1 MQFSLTPEQE
11 ALRDTVARIAADKVA
26 PRAAAIDRD
35 AEYPQDMFELLRDNQ
50 LLALPL
56 PEEYGGGGAGILAT
70 AVAVE
75 EMAKVC
81 YNTAYLMVLTY
92 NPFECIY
99 HAGSDSQKDRYL
111 RKLATGQFRASF
123 ALSEPDAGSDA
134 AALRT
139 RADRVDGGYVLNGQK
154 TFITN
159 SPVAD
164 FFIVF
169 AKTDPTQKA
178 RGVTAFVVE
187 AGTPG
192 LTIGLPEH
200 KIGGRGLP
208 STQLFF
214 SDCLVPTGN
223 RLGEEGQGFS
233 TAMVGLTR
241 TRPTLS
247 ARAVGLAQGALDHA
261 VGYIKDRRQFDQRIA
276 DFQGIR
282 FMVADMATQ
291 VAAARLLVY
300 RAAALMDA
308 GLTREGRTAVDM
320 AKYFSAEIAQQV
332 ALKAAQLLGANGCV
346 ADYPLERYVRDSK
359 LLTVAGGTSQMQL
372 VHIAKAVIGD

>member
-1 MQFSLTPEQE
+1 MQYSLTPEQE
-11 ALRDTVARIAADKVA
+11 ALRDTVRRIAADKVA

-35 AEYPQDMFELLRDNQ
+35 AVYPQDMFELLRDND

-56 PEEYGGGGAGILAT
+56 PAEYGGGGAGILT
-70 AVAVE
+70 TCVAVE

-92 NPFECIY
+92 NPFECVF
-99 HAGSDSQKDRYL
+99 HAGTEEQKDRYL
-111 RKLATGQFRASF
+111 RKLAAGEYRASF

-139 RADRVDGGYVLNGQK
+139 RADRVDGGYLLNGQK
-154 TFITN
+154 SFITN
-159 SPVAD
+159 SAIAD

-169 AKTDPTQKA
+169 AKTDTSQAA

-187 AGTPG
+187 RGAPG

-214 SDCLVPTGN
+214 EDCFVPEDQ
-223 RLGEEGQGFS
+223 RLGGEGEGFS
-233 TAMVGLTR
+233 TAMIGLTR

-247 ARAVGLAQGALDHA
+247 ARAVGLAQGALDNA
-261 VGYIKDRRQFDQRIA
+261 VAYSKERRQFNQRIA

-282 FMVADMATQ
+282 FMIADMATQ
-291 VAAARLLVY
+291 VEAARLLVY

-308 GLTREGRTAVDM
+308 GLTREGRMAVDM
-320 AKYFSAEIAQQV
+320 AKYFSAEMGQQV
-332 ALKAAQLLGANGCV
+332 ALKAAQLFGANGCV
-346 ADYPLERYVRDSK
+346 ADYPAERFVRDSK
-359 LLTVAGGTSQMQL
+359 LLTVAGGTSQMQQ
-372 VHIAKAVIGD
+372 VHISRAVIGE